1 MALSKKHFER
11 IAREINNEIV
21 NANCILAL
29 SAKAEGE
36 RDGRLDAL
44 TNLTDS
50 LCVFFR
56 EENPNFDKSRFLK
69 ACGF

>member
-11 IAREINNEIV
+11 IARDINNEIV
-21 NANCILAL
+21 NANCILPV
-29 SAKAEGE
+29 SVRAEAE

-56 EENPNFDKSRFLK
+56 EENPNFDARRFRQ